1 MGRKVFSTVW
11 HKHFARLS
19 KFACTAA
26 NRGDYELF
34 RKNVEEIYQMIDTI
48 AKEAGFEQHF
58 GTKEQAPDTPVAAEG
73 EHAPEDQGHQD
84 EDQEG
89 PGTAE
94 RASGKGRGANRGKA
108 RTSGSR

>member
-26 NRGDYELF
+26 NRGDYNLF
-34 RKNVEEIYQMIDTI
+34 RKHVEDIYQMIDTI

-58 GTKEQAPDTPVAAEG
+58 SSGQNADAAPVAAES
-73 EHAPEDQGHQD
+73 EQPESDK
-84 EDQEG
+84 G
-89 PGTAE
+89 PAQKNPAG
-94 RASGKGRGANRGKA
+94 SGKGRKAGK
-108 RTSGSR
+108 